1 MQPLSGDKKIYI
13 ISLSMIGLA
22 AALWGL
28 DGVVLTPRLN
38 NLHVFLVVF
47 LLHALPFL
55 VMNFVLFKHYKELK
69 KLDTKALYSLVWVS
83 VFGGALGTIAIVYAL
98 FIVNFQQLSVVV
110 LLQKFQPVF
119 AILLATILL
128 KEKLSKNFLAWG
140 VVAVLGGYLLTFGFH
155 LPYLAEGNHTAQ
167 AALLSLLASF
177 SFASSTVFSKN
188 LLDKVNY
195 ISATF
200 FRYGLTAFLMLAV
213 VLISGHLMEINQV
226 TETNWWVL
234 AIISVTTGTGAILL
248 YYYGL
253 KHVKASH
260 STLMELFFPITTIV
274 LDYFVNGVMLSPIQ
288 WISAS
293 VMVFAILK
301 ASAK

>member
-140 VVAVLGGYLLTFGFH
+140 IVAVLGGYLLTFGFH
-155 LPYLAEGNHTAQ
+155 LPYLTEGNHTAQ

-200 FRYGLTAFLMLAV
+200 FRYGLTAILMLFV
-213 VLISGHLMEINQV
+213 VLISGHLMEVRQV